1 MSDALGDD
9 FFEIFDVFLVET
21 LFFLSSL
28 ACMGHILLPFR
39 GKYSTKKKKKKVVL
53 VVAGRQKV
61 PRFLEGHRIVF
72 YHSFQ
77 RPRHLPHP
85 HPGMLHT
92 QVVIAHLTECLV
104 VNLEEALPHQVLRV
118 KIGNILTEF
127 FFFFFFFFCISFVCA
142 SSLQQTQ
149 VYGYW
154 QPRYTRTISRP

>member
-21 LFFLSSL
+21 FFFFSKLITLHGPTAAKKQSPPKRPYF
-28 ACMGHILLPFR
+28 APFP
-39 GKYSTKKKKKKVVL
+39 GKIIRRKKKKKKVVL

-61 PRFLEGHRIVF
+61 PSLLEGHRIVF

-92 QVVIAHLTECLV
+92 KVVIAHLTECLV
-104 VNLEEALPHQVLRV
+104 VNLEEALPHR
-118 KIGNILTEF
+118 F
-127 FFFFFFFFCISFVCA
+127 
-142 SSLQQTQ
+142 
-149 VYGYW
+149 
-154 QPRYTRTISRP
+154 